1 MRHMKVVIIAVMFL
15 VANTAMAGKTLYENA
30 TIKSVDVENNTF
42 TVELD
47 STGATKTYSFPETIN
62 FIDDGVTLVDK
73 SAFKPGQSVKLKLE
87 SETPKFNNPG
97 TRTSKEYSLK
107 GMIVD

>member
-1 MRHMKVVIIAVMFL
+1 MKVVMIAALFV
-15 VANTAMAGKTLYENA
+15 VTNAAMAGKSVYENA

-47 STGATKTYSFPETIN
+47 STGTTKTYSFPETIN
-62 FIDDGVTLVDK
+62 FVDDGVTLVDK

-87 SETPKFNNPG
+87 SEKSKFSTPGN
-97 TRTSKEYSLK
+97 RTEREYSLK